1 MQQGLEQAAAPPT
14 ILIVDDHV
22 EACRPLARLLTHMG
36 YQGVCVDSGEAALAY
51 GGKDPVKLMLLAVMM
66 PGMDGLE
73 VLRLVRSTPRT
84 AGLPVVMYSA
94 VSDPQFRE
102 HALGKGANDYWVK
115 ASLDYDEIQRRVAAL
130 LA

>member
-1 MQQGLEQAAAPPT
+1 MAV

-22 EACRPLARLLTHMG
+22 EACKPLAKILTRLG
-36 YQGVCVDSGEAALAY
+36 YEGVCVHNGEDALSFVRNRTAN
-51 GGKDPVKLMLLAVMM
+51 LMVLDVMM

-73 VLRLVRSTPRT
+73 VLRQVRADPKTE
-84 AGLPVVMYSA
+84 ALPVVMYSA

-102 HALGKGANDYWVK
+102 HALSKGATDYGVK

-130 LA
+130 VS